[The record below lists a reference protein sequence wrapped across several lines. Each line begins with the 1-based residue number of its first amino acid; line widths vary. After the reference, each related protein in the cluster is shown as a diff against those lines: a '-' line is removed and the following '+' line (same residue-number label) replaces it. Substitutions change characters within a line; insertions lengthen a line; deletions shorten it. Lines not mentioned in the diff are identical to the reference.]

1 MLTVALVS
9 FLLLFASSAAA
20 QPFEA
25 GIHITSSQWSEFD
38 GSDWGIGGRFTFKPL
53 PLIGFDADLT
63 WYPQEFPETPEFS
76 RRRVE
81 GLFGITVGPQL
92 GGLRPFVKGSYGFL
106 NSGSAPEPF
115 PCIAI
120 FPPPLSCV
128 MAEGHTL
135 PAFEFGGGLQF
146 DVGDR
151 SFIRADITSR
161 WLRYPGPSFSDLE
174 LHDEDFW
181 GARSRLSFGAGVKF

>member
-1 MLTVALVS
+1 MIPAFLLVLLVS
-9 FLLLFASSAAA
+9 TTASA
-20 QPFEA
+20 QPIEA
-25 GIHITSSQWSEFD
+25 GIHITSAQWSEFD
-38 GSDWGIGGRFTFKPL
+38 GSDWGIGGRFTLRPL
-53 PLIGFDADLT
+53 RFIGFDADLVF
-63 WYPQEFPETPEFS
+63 YPQEFPENPEFS
-76 RRRVE
+76 GRRLE
-81 GLFGITVGPQL
+81 ALFGITAGPQL
-92 GGLRPFVKGSYGFL
+92 GALRPFVKASYGFL

-135 PAFEFGGGLQF
+135 PAFEIGGGVQV

-151 SFIRADITSR
+151 SFIRADIGSR
-161 WLRYPGPSFSDLE
+161 WLRYPGPSFSGRE

-181 GARSRLSFGAGVKF
+181 GARSRISVGAGVKF